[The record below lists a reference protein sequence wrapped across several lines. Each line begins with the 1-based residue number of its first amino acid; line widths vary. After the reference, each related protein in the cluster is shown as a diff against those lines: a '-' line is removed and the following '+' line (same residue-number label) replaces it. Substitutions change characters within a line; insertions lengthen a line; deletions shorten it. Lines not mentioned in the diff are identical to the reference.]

1 MTVKLEVYDSIDIIS
16 GPNGPI
22 ERNVKEISFHV
33 NNKTHYLIVRDK
45 DDIDTLIDGEFL
57 LSIDKARDLW
67 YQYVNDHNAEPL

>member
-33 NNKTHYLIVRDK
+33 NNKTHYLI
-45 DDIDTLIDGEFL
+45 DGEFL